1 MNKLFL
7 IIDQNQYLYN
17 LLKEIKFD
25 LQYQIINVENN
36 IDKTINKIIVQKSDY
51 LIITTKYKHKY
62 DKIRSISIN
71 KPIKISQ
78 LFEKINLIFSK
89 NKFSITSNILIGEYK
104 VDLNSRTIS
113 LKDKNLKLTEKEL
126 DLIMYL
132 FESKTE
138 KKSLDIR
145 KDVWGHSANVE
156 THTVET
162 HIYRLRK
169 KIIDKFNDHNFI
181 LYQTNGYKIL

>member
-7 IIDQNQYLYN
+7 VIDQNQYLYN

-25 LQYQIINVENN
+25 LQYQIISVESN
-36 IDKTINKIIVQKSDY
+36 IDEIINKLIFQKNDY
-51 LIITTKYKHKY
+51 LIITNKAKHNY
-62 DKIRSISIN
+62 DKMRTISIN
-71 KPIKISQ
+71 KPIKIFQ

-89 NKFSITSNILIGEYK
+89 NKYSITSNISIGKYT
-104 VDLNSRTIS
+104 VDLNSREIS
-113 LKDKNLKLTEKEL
+113 LERSNLKLTEKEL

-138 KKSLDIR
+138 KKSSDIR

-169 KIIDKFNDHNFI
+169 KIIEKFNDQNF
-181 LYQTNGYKIL
+181 LVHEKNGYKIF

>member
-7 IIDQNQYLYN
+7 VIDQNQYLYN

-36 IDKTINKIIVQKSDY
+36 IDEIINKLIFQKNDY
-51 LIITTKYKHKY
+51 LIITNKTKHNY
-62 DKIRSISIN
+62 DKMRTISIN

-113 LKDKNLKLTEKEL
+113 LKDKNLKLTEKEI
-126 DLIMYL
+126 DLIIYL
-132 FESKTE
+132 FESKNE